1 MKNLKIILLALFL
14 SLIILSCQ
22 EDFNPKTDFKEK
34 YILDSYIDLD
44 YDNYKATYIYAT
56 VTKLYDVEGF
66 DTSKNKIDP
75 YVSGAGISVYYR
87 GDNFQLK
94 EYNGG
99 IIAKRPPPVFQ
110 YKYYYSSR
118 LDYIYPNYP
127 ISITA
132 VLPGGKVLSSNIQ
145 LLSGLQLGFSYNFER
160 GFTTKINRFL
170 FGNVFTIDWGYA
182 DGCLFFPKLVI
193 QYRRKDTGYTIYY
206 KEVPCTYINRNGHS
220 EPVYPSP
227 INGSSISY
235 DYSAI
240 DSAMAQVSHVENF
253 DYYTGYI
260 IFQMIEMD
268 RALSNYYE
276 SIHGSADSYSISLDQ
291 PVYSNIS
298 GGLGIFGSKRTISK
312 WWNLD
317 PNYIARFLQK
327 K

>member
-1 MKNLKIILLALFL
+1 MKKLKFNIFILSISLL
-14 SLIILSCQ
+14 STSCQ
-22 EDFNPKTDFKEK
+22 EDFNPRTEFKEL
-34 YILDSYIDLD
+34 YVLESYIDLD
-44 YDNYKATYIYAT
+44 YDMYKTTCIYAT
-56 VTKLYDVEGF
+56 VTKLYDVEGL
-66 DTSKNKIDP
+66 DSSKNKIDP

-87 GDNFQLK
+87 GDSFQLK
-94 EYNGG
+94 EYTGG
-99 IIAKRPPPVFQ
+99 IIAKRPPPVLK
-110 YKYYYSSR
+110 YKYYYSSY
-118 LDYIYPNYP
+118 LQYIYPNYP
-127 ISITA
+127 MSITA
-132 VLPGGKVLSSNIQ
+132 VLPGGKTLSANIQ

-160 GFTTKINRFL
+160 GFTAKINRFL

-193 QYRRKDTGYTIYY
+193 PYRRKDTGYTVYY

-227 INGSSISY
+227 TSGNSISY
-235 DYSAI
+235 DFSAV

-253 DYYTGYI
+253 DYYTGNI

-276 SIHGSADSYSISLDQ
+276 SIHGSTDSYSISLDQ

-317 PNYIARFLQK
+317 QTYIVRFLQK